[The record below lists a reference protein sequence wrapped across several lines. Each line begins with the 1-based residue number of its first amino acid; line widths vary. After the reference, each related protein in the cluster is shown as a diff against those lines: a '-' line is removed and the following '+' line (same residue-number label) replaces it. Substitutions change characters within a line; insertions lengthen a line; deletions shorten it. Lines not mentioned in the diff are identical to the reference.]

1 MSIQP
6 VTSGGVASSASLSSP
21 AVQPSPDRVSAGNT
35 SKVAAPS
42 VEAPAN
48 AVQAVSA
55 AEERQRVKQAVEQ
68 VNKAIPSF
76 SRNLQFSVDEDTR
89 KNVVKV
95 VDTTSGEII
104 RQIPAQEIIEIAKAL
119 DRLQGLII
127 RQKA

>member
-6 VTSGGVASSASLSSP
+6 VTSGGSALPMSSP
-21 AVQPSPDRVSAGNT
+21 AVQSSPDKVSADNT

-42 VEAPAN
+42 VEAPAS

-68 VNKAIPSF
+68 VNKAVPSF

-95 VDTTSGEII
+95 VDTSSGEII

>member
-1 MSIQP
+1 M
-6 VTSGGVASSASLSSP
+6 SSP
-21 AVQPSPDRVSAGNT
+21 AVQSSPDKVSADNT

-42 VEAPAN
+42 VEAPAS

-68 VNKAIPSF
+68 VNKAVPSF

-95 VDTTSGEII
+95 VDTSSGEII